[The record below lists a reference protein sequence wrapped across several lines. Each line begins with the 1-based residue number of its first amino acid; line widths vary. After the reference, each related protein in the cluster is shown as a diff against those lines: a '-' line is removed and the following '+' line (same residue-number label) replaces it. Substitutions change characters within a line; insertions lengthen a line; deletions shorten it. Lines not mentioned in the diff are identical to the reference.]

1 MTDCPWTFR
10 GILMID
16 QYHISFMGGDRHRI
30 KELHDE
36 QFNDVFRSWG
46 IKVKKSVCSRI
57 SGINPHRNRINVLC
71 ED

>member
-1 MTDCPWTFR
+1 
-10 GILMID
+10 MID

-46 IKVKKSVCSRI
+46 IKVKKSGCSRI
-57 SGINPHRNRINVLC
+57 SGINPHTLPKTAWESVGLWC
-71 ED
+71 